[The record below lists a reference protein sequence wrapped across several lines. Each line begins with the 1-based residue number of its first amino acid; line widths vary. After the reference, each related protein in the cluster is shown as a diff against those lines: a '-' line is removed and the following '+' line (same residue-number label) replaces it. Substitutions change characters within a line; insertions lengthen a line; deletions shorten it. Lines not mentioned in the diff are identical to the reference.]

1 MKITAAMVKELR
13 EVTNA
18 GVLDCKNA
26 LTETGGDVQAS
37 VALLREKGLDE
48 AAKRTGRQTQQGVV
62 VVYSHPGDK
71 LAAMVELNCE
81 TDFVARTDEFRQ
93 FARELAMQVAAMS
106 PQYVSV
112 DHVPPEIEAE
122 RSAEY
127 GSEIGGDKPAH
138 IVERIVQGKL
148 AKLHKEVCLL
158 EQPFIK
164 DSDVTIGEL
173 IQQKIALL
181 GENIVLRRFCRFEIG
196 Q

>member
-13 EVTNA
+13 EITSA

-26 LTETGGDVQAS
+26 LTETGGDVQAA

-48 AAKRTGRQTQQGVV
+48 AAKRTDRETEQGVV
-62 VVYSHPGDK
+62 VVYAHPGDR

-93 FARELAMQVAAMS
+93 FGRELAMQVAAMS

-112 DHVPPEIEAE
+112 DDVPPEIEAE
-122 RSAEY
+122 RSAEF
-127 GSEIGGDKPAH
+127 GSEIEGNKPDH
-138 IVERIVQGKL
+138 IVERIIQGRL
-148 AKLHKEVCLL
+148 AKYHTEVCLL

-164 DSDVTIGEL
+164 DGDVTIGEL
-173 IQQKIALL
+173 IRQKIALL
-181 GENIVLRRFCRFEIG
+181 GENIVLRRFCRFELG
-196 Q
+196 K